1 MSLGLLCTIGAIQL
15 IAGIILA
22 IIYQN
27 RHGVWFSEFI
37 GFNLALVAVAFLLLV

>member
-1 MSLGLLCTIGAIQL
+1 MSLGLLCAIGATQL
-15 IAGIILA
+15 IAGIVLA

-27 RHGVWFSEFI
+27 RRGVWFSEFV